1 MASFSWRNVFC
12 LPSFLS
18 EKPPLSF
25 DSLLHSVC
33 MCVRKYLFICPESR
47 LFRPIFNSLSR
58 IALWENC
65 WATNALHFLS
75 FLGSSFPSFTVIY
88 RSVWRLGLC
97 HRNGFLITRGIFH
110 RTVFLSLYSQH
121 PSCQFFPT
129 EIASLCWPLYWAIPP
144 WQTEL
149 GSVHSACV
157 SRLESVWQPRMC
169 SLAVGN
175 LQIFRAAKWRNTI
188 SSYVFYPLWK

>member
-47 LFRPIFNSLSR
+47 LFRPIFNSLSSSW
-58 IALWENC
+58 ITLWENC
-65 WATNALHFLS
+65 WATNAFHFLS
-75 FLGSSFPSFTVIY
+75 FLGSSFSSFTVIY
-88 RSVWRLGLC
+88 PQCMKAWSVSSKWFSDHSG
-97 HRNGFLITRGIFH
+97 HF
-110 RTVFLSLYSQH
+110 SLYSQH

-169 SLAVGN
+169 SLAVGS